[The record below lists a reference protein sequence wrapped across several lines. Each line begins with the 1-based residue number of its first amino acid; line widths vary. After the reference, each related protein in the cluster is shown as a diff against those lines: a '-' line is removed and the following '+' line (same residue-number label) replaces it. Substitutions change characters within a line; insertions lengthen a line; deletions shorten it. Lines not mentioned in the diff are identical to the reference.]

1 MSPIAGVITKD
12 GTDAISQVVRMV
24 ETMRPDATATHAVVN
39 GNPKRMLQ
47 DAGRGEALGQVS
59 FLAGAETPE
68 QPYFNSSGI
77 RGLLYDGQLYNFEL
91 LATGIQDSPGHV
103 EDSNSQLVA
112 CLLGEHQGA
121 LVERIRSVLEV
132 LDGGYVLAVKGTRHT
147 VIARDSLGTRPLYCG
162 HNHNFSAF
170 ASNKKPLWQMGVDN
184 VIPLRAGMMAAINEG
199 GIEVG
204 KALPLSQGEPK
215 ITDLSTAVECYRDAL
230 LSAVEKRLGDVDEV
244 GVLLSGGV
252 DSCLIAG
259 VINDLAVD
267 HGIKLV
273 AYTAGVSDS
282 EDIGWAQDFAQQIGL
297 ECRVKELTHADVEAY
312 IPEVIQTVEER
323 DFVQVEAGIGIY
335 AAVEMA
341 AHDGIEVLFSGQG
354 ADELWGGYE
363 WYPEVLRKEGY
374 PALCQKMW
382 DDLSRADIE
391 TLDRENKIA
400 MANGVETRFPY
411 LDLEVVKVALNT
423 APELKVDIS
432 NRFGKIVHRLLA
444 SKLGISEEYAYRDKN
459 AAQHGTGIH
468 DVLKQTAV
476 TNGFDAPLVEHL
488 GYSDDKITSERLGS
502 SSRYGWR
509 YAGGSLWQV
518 PQPVQLFLDVMA
530 YEQGLLNE
538 TERRRIRQ
546 FIEKLES

>member
-12 GTDAISQVVRMV
+12 GTDAISQVVRMM
-24 ETMRPDATATHAVVN
+24 ETMRPDATATHVVVN
-39 GNPKRMLQ
+39 GNPNRVLQ
-47 DAGRGEALGQVS
+47 DAGSGEALGQVS
-59 FLAGAETPE
+59 FLGGAETPE
-68 QPYFNSSGI
+68 QPYFNTSGT
-77 RGLLYDGQLYNFEL
+77 RGLLYEGQLYNFEQ
-91 LATGIQDSPGHV
+91 LATEFHGSRGQL
-103 EDSNSQLVA
+103 EESNSQLVA
-112 CLLGEHQGA
+112 CLLREHQGA
-121 LVERIRSVLEV
+121 LDARVRSALEV
-132 LDGGYVLAVKGTRHT
+132 LDGSYVLAVEGTRHT
-147 VIARDSLGTRPLYCG
+147 VIARDSLGTRPLYFG
-162 HNHNFSAF
+162 HNHRFSAF

-184 VIPLRAGMMAAINEG
+184 VIPLRAGMMAAINQG
-199 GIEVG
+199 GIEVA

-215 ITDLSTAVECYRDAL
+215 ITDLSTAVECYRHAL

-267 HGIKLV
+267 HGIRLV

-282 EDIGWAQDFAQQIGL
+282 QDVQCAQDFAQQIGL
-297 ECRVKELTHADVEAY
+297 ECRVNELTHGDVEAY

-341 AHDGIEVLFSGQG
+341 AHDDVKVLFSGQG

-363 WYPEVLRKEGY
+363 WYPEVLKKEGY
-374 PALCQKMW
+374 LALCQRMW

-432 NRFGKIVHRLLA
+432 NGFGKIVHRLLA
-444 SKLGISEEYAYRDKN
+444 SKLGVSEEYAYRAKV

-468 DVLKQTAV
+468 GILKQTARAS
-476 TNGFDAPLVEHL
+476 GFDAPLVEHL

-509 YAGGSLWQV
+509 YAKEDSWQV

-538 TERRRIRQ
+538 TVRRRIKQ
-546 FIEKLES
+546 FVEKLES